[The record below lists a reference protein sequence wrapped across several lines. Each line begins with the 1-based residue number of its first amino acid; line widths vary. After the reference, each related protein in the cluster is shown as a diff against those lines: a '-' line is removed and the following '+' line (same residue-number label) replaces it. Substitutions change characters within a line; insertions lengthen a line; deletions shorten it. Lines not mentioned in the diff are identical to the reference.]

1 MTRAYAEAPATHYR
15 LTAETWAIIAE
26 EYKNG
31 ATAKELGAKWKV
43 APSSVYRYACRD
55 GFTKKSM
62 GDARARAHARMVEE
76 EEGAA
81 RALKPTG
88 SRALAG
94 LFAPAP
100 VGNDQAG
107 DAGEL
112 ARAATLAS
120 GRAMHG
126 RLWAEAKALA
136 GLAETYARLAERGDP
151 RRGGMTVDNMPLDLK
166 LAVLL
171 DENECERFS
180 LIGSEPGRDPD
191 HEIKQRY
198 WERRKPSTARWARS
212 PTCITASCS
221 GCGGGRRRW
230 SASCGGWGT
239 NRCPSRPTATPAR
252 AGTNRRPRRRSGRT
266 PPCSAR

>member
-107 DAGEL
+107 DPGEL

-136 GLAETYARLAERGDP
+136 ALAETYARLAERGDP
-151 RRGGMTVDNMPLDLK
+151 RRGGMTVDSMPLALR

-171 DENECERFS
+171 DEEVSERFS

-198 WERRKPSTARWARS
+198 WECRNAQHRAEGEITDMHNRKWFKARW
-212 PTCITASCS
+212 
-221 GCGGGRRRW
+221 
-230 SASCGGWGT
+230 
-239 NRCPSRPTATPAR
+239 R
-252 AGTNRRPRRRSGRT
+252 AAALERQLRGLGHEPVPEPPDGHPRPRWDE
-266 PPCSAR
+266 

>member
-81 RALKPTG
+81 RALKPMG

-94 LFAPAP
+94 LFSPAP
-100 VGNDQAG
+100 VGNEQAG

-151 RRGGMTVDNMPLDLK
+151 RRGGMTVDTLPLELR

-171 DENECERFS
+171 DENESERFS

-198 WERRKPSTARWARS
+198 WARRNAQYVVQTELRDTYLEPWQKARW
-212 PTCITASCS
+212 
-221 GCGGGRRRW
+221 
-230 SASCGGWGT
+230 
-239 NRCPSRPTATPAR
+239 R
-252 AGTNRRPRRRSGRT
+252 AAALERQLRGLGHEPIPEPPEGHPRPRWDE
-266 PPCSAR
+266 